1 MVSEAAKVATNDRR
15 VPVMAAVAASHVRAK
30 GSSMRKYV
38 AELAG
43 TYVLVVGGVG
53 SAVLAGDRIG
63 YLGIA
68 LAFGFSLLA
77 AVYAVGHVSGCHVNP
92 AVTLG
97 LALCRKMHVRD
108 VPGYLVAQLAGATL
122 AAASI
127 LAIARGAPGG
137 YSAGESGLGANGY
150 ARLSPDGYSLSA
162 AFVAEVVLTALL
174 VFTVLGA
181 THLRAPVG
189 FAGVAIGTVLAA
201 IHLVGIPITGTS
213 VNPARSFGPA
223 VIAGGDHLHQLWLF
237 VVAPLVGALAAA
249 GVHMATHAREGVL
262 RAEEAERALPQEQA
276 TRLDDRTSEPGD
288 DS

>member
-1 MVSEAAKVATNDRR
+1 
-15 VPVMAAVAASHVRAK
+15 
-30 GSSMRKYV
+30 MRKYA
-38 AELAG
+38 AELVG
-43 TYVLVVGGVG
+43 TYVLVFGGVG

-77 AVYAVGHVSGCHVNP
+77 AIYSVGHVSGCHVNP

-97 LALCRKMHVRD
+97 LALCRKMDVRD
-108 VPGYLVAQLAGATL
+108 VPGYLVGQLAGATL
-122 AAASI
+122 AAVSI
-127 LAIARGAPGG
+127 LLIARGGPEG

-150 ARLSPDGYSLSA
+150 AELSPGGYSLTA
-162 AFVAEVVLTALL
+162 AFAAEVVLTALL

-181 THLRAPVG
+181 THVRAPVG

-201 IHLVGIPITGTS
+201 VHLVGIPITGTS

-223 VIAGGDHLHQLWLF
+223 VIAGGDYLNQLWLF

-249 GVHMATHAREGVL
+249 AVHLVTRAHDDVL
-262 RAEEAERALPQEQA
+262 RAEDAERALPEEQA
-276 TRLDDRTSEPGD
+276 TRTQLEGHESEPAGR
-288 DS
+288 